1 MNLLL
6 NTTKDKKMHLS
17 QINEITN
24 HRITEGS
31 EYGWNCYPSARYLS
45 YESGFA
51 YVSVIYSTETQEI
64 YEADVSIKTEVWDED
79 MRPYRWLN
87 PEYKDAMI
95 ADAKKRKVKWR
106 KAWDDV
112 KWIDLEIEGD
122 FLEKAKAIFN
132 GQDFDKRIQVPIELE
147 DDVMLKLCME
157 AHKRDI
163 TLNQMV
169 EEILKKVI
177 EEHELKEVMD

>member
-1 MNLLL
+1 MYL
-6 NTTKDKKMHLS
+6 K
-17 QINEITN
+17 QVNEITN

-31 EYGWNCYPSARYLS
+31 EYCWNCYPNARYLS
-45 YESGFA
+45 YESEFA
-51 YVSVIYSTETQEI
+51 HVSVLYSTETQEI
-64 YEADVSIKTEVWDED
+64 YEADVSIKVDNWFDED
-79 MRPYRWLN
+79 KEMRPYRWLN

-95 ADAKKRKVKWR
+95 TEAKERKVKWR

-112 KWIDLEIEGD
+112 KWIDLEVTED
-122 FLEKAKAIFN
+122 FLEKTKAIFN
-132 GQDFDKRIQVPIELE
+132 GESHDKRIQVPIELE

-169 EEILKKVI
+169 EKVLREVI
-177 EEHELKEVMD
+177 DTHE

>member
-1 MNLLL
+1 MYL
-6 NTTKDKKMHLS
+6 K
-17 QINEITN
+17 QVNEITN

-31 EYGWNCYPSARYLS
+31 EYCWNCYPNARYLS
-45 YESGFA
+45 YESEFA
-51 YVSVIYSTETQEI
+51 HVSVLYSTETQEI
-64 YEADVSIKTEVWDED
+64 YEADVSVKVDNWFDED
-79 MRPYRWLN
+79 KNMRPYRWLN

-95 ADAKKRKVKWR
+95 SEAKTRKVKWR

-112 KWIDLEIEGD
+112 KWIDLEVEED

-132 GQDFDKRIQVPIELE
+132 GESHDKRIQVPIDLE

-169 EEILKKVI
+169 EKVLREVI
-177 EEHELKEVMD
+177 DTHE

>member
-1 MNLLL
+1 
-6 NTTKDKKMHLS
+6 MHLS

-64 YEADVSIKTEVWDED
+64 YEADVSIKTEAWDED

-87 PEYKDAMI
+87 PEYKDIMI
-95 ADAKKRKVKWR
+95 LEAKTRKVKWR

-112 KWIDLEIEGD
+112 KWIDLETDED

-132 GQDFDKRIQVPIELE
+132 GEDFDKRVQVPIELE
-147 DDVMLKLCME
+147 DDIMLHLCME

-163 TLNQMV
+163 TLNKFV
-169 EEILKKVI
+169 EEILQHLIDQSKK
-177 EEHELKEVMD
+177 EELPC

>member
-1 MNLLL
+1 MYL
-6 NTTKDKKMHLS
+6 K
-17 QINEITN
+17 QVNEITN

-31 EYGWNCYPSARYLS
+31 EYCWNCYPNARYLS
-45 YESGFA
+45 YESEFA
-51 YVSVIYSTETQEI
+51 HVSVLYSTETQEI
-64 YEADVSIKTEVWDED
+64 YEADVSVKVDNWFDED
-79 MRPYRWLN
+79 KNMRPYRWLN

-95 ADAKKRKVKWR
+95 SEAKTRKVKWR

-112 KWIDLEIEGD
+112 KWIDLEVEED

-132 GQDFDKRIQVPIELE
+132 GESHDKRIQVPIDLE
-147 DDVMLKLCME
+147 DDVMLQLCME

-169 EEILKKVI
+169 EKVLREVI
-177 EEHELKEVMD
+177 DTHE

>member
-1 MNLLL
+1 MYL
-6 NTTKDKKMHLS
+6 KKV
-17 QINEITN
+17 NEITN

-31 EYGWNCYPSARYLS
+31 EYCWNCYPNARYLS
-45 YESGFA
+45 YESEFA
-51 YVSVIYSTETQEI
+51 HVSVLYSTETQEI
-64 YEADVSIKTEVWDED
+64 YEADVSVKVDNWFDED
-79 MRPYRWLN
+79 KNMRPYRWLN

-95 ADAKKRKVKWR
+95 SEAKTRKVKWR

-112 KWIDLEIEGD
+112 KWIDLEVEED

-132 GQDFDKRIQVPIELE
+132 GESHDKRIQVPIELE
-147 DDVMLKLCME
+147 DDVMLELCME

-169 EEILKKVI
+169 EKVLREVI
-177 EEHELKEVMD
+177 DTHE

>member
-1 MNLLL
+1 MYL
-6 NTTKDKKMHLS
+6 K
-17 QINEITN
+17 QVNEITN

-31 EYGWNCYPSARYLS
+31 EYCWNCYPNARYLS
-45 YESGFA
+45 YESEFA
-51 YVSVIYSTETQEI
+51 HVSVLYSTETQEI
-64 YEADVSIKTEVWDED
+64 YEADVSIKVDNWFDED
-79 MRPYRWLN
+79 KEMRPYRWLN

-95 ADAKKRKVKWR
+95 TEAKERKVKWR

-112 KWIDLEIEGD
+112 KWIDLEVTED
-122 FLEKAKAIFN
+122 FLEKTKAIFN
-132 GQDFDKRIQVPIELE
+132 GESHDKRIQVPIELE

-169 EEILKKVI
+169 EKVLRNMI
-177 EEHELKEVMD
+177 EMHE

>member
-1 MNLLL
+1 MYL
-6 NTTKDKKMHLS
+6 K
-17 QINEITN
+17 QVNEITN

-31 EYGWNCYPSARYLS
+31 EYGWNCYPNARYLS
-45 YESGFA
+45 YESEFA
-51 YVSVIYSTETQEI
+51 HVSVLYSTETQEI
-64 YEADVSIKTEVWDED
+64 YEADVSIKVDNWFDED
-79 MRPYRWLN
+79 KEMRPYRWLN

-95 ADAKKRKVKWR
+95 TEAKERKVKWR

-112 KWIDLEIEGD
+112 KWIDLEVTED
-122 FLEKAKAIFN
+122 FLEKTKAIFN
-132 GQDFDKRIQVPIELE
+132 GESHDKRIQVPIELE

-169 EEILKKVI
+169 EKVLRNMI
-177 EEHELKEVMD
+177 EMHE

>member
-1 MNLLL
+1 
-6 NTTKDKKMHLS
+6 MHLS
-17 QINEITN
+17 QVNEITD

-31 EYGWNCYPSARYLS
+31 EYCWNCYPNARYLS
-45 YESGFA
+45 YESEFA
-51 YVSVIYSTETQEI
+51 HVSVLYSTETQEI
-64 YEADVSIKTEVWDED
+64 YEADVSVKVDNWFDED
-79 MRPYRWLN
+79 KEMKPYRWLN

-95 ADAKKRKVKWR
+95 SEAKTRKVKWR

-112 KWIDLEIEGD
+112 KWIDLEVEED

-132 GQDFDKRIQVPIELE
+132 GESHDKRIQVPLELE
-147 DDVMLKLCME
+147 DEVFWQLCME

-169 EEILKKVI
+169 EKVLRNMI
-177 EEHELKEVMD
+177 EMHE